1 MLKATVSTFG
11 SAAPTSTTATTSQMD
26 QQHLRK
32 CFSSVDN
39 LTATDNEDD
48 LRLLRR
54 YNDLC
59 SGDEADL
66 RRRSFS
72 GKLEILSTPKNEKRK
87 SPPDNIILSKT
98 VRKEKRKQRHKRE
111 MSIDRWTCDEDETSS
126 PTSPSASK
134 ASRVTYMTSR
144 FRDLTVKTP
153 METVAPSDEMIRNR
167 ALLSNQSESP
177 LNVFHLPLYSFL
189 LSYLSLIR
197 AKIN

>member
-1 MLKATVSTFG
+1 MFLVQASAST
-11 SAAPTSTTATTSQMD
+11 SMASNMTSGTNNSSQMNRQQ

-59 SGDEADL
+59 SGDEAEADR

-72 GKLEILSTPKNEKRK
+72 GKLEILSTPKAAPETKRK

-134 ASRVTYMTSR
+134 ASRLTYMTSR

-153 METVAPSDEMIRNR
+153 VEMVAPSDEMIRQR
-167 ALLSNQSESP
+167 AVLANQSKTS
-177 LNVFHLPLYSFL
+177 NV
-189 LSYLSLIR
+189 
-197 AKIN
+197 

>member
-1 MLKATVSTFG
+1 MMTKLLSMLQPTGSTLATPPS
-11 SAAPTSTTATTSQMD
+11 TSTSSSKVTSQM
-26 QQHLRK
+26 K

-39 LTATDNEDD
+39 LMAADTDEDR
-48 LRLLRR
+48 RLLRR

-59 SGDEADL
+59 SGDEADQ

-72 GKLEILSTPKNEKRK
+72 GKLEILSTPKNVAEPKRK

-167 ALLSNQSESP
+167 AILSNQS
-177 LNVFHLPLYSFL
+177 
-189 LSYLSLIR
+189 
-197 AKIN
+197 